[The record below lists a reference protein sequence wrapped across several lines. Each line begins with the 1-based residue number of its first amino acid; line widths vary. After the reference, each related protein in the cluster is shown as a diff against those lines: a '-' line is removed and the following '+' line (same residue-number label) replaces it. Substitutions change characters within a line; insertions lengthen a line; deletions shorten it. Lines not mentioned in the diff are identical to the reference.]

1 MASSSKFSNRRNS
14 AVERERT
21 TNLTR
26 IRSVTVSDLPAENG
40 TTNFVKPNSREICD
54 EHKSKVYKGTS
65 YGGVLKYGTVVRRGP
80 DWDKEL
86 YKDQDVGSEGAF
98 RLGIVLSDTERNKW
112 APVKWESNGQVHFYR
127 WGVRELLTD
136 GSPRY
141 DIMRVCHRA
150 KKIDFTGVSTAQI
163 LRRIVYPRWVGFK
176 LDVLRVG
183 DICTISQS
191 FQVDLHLTMT
201 WKAGP
206 YDNYLWLLSE
216 KDPLWEPQ
224 WQPRVYFPNAKQIG
238 TFEYMANCDSKKY
251 KTVYV
256 GNQLWI
262 TVTLDVELMLTELF
276 EMQSFPF
283 DCQDLTL
290 EMQSRDS
297 TNKMIL
303 VPLPKL
309 REDWLPEQKNTSR
322 LFLNVRRGT
331 FTDQEWKFKNTI
343 LEIKETDPADDAFG
357 LKFSKVIVRFKLKR
371 LWMMYLF
378 RVIMVLSFLSFSSL
392 SSFFISYD
400 NIGERLNLGV
410 AFVLTTVAFLLVV
423 SQWTPK
429 IPYLTVLD
437 KYALTVLMFMLC
449 ILLQSALSAGS
460 HTHDV
465 AKEKLYSGCY
475 VDLLS
480 DNLASNITVMCSAD
494 TELKPDTTNWW
505 MHLFVYVLIAIH
517 IFFMGW
523 AYILREREVRKL
535 LASSNTLEVT
545 GVEKNESD
553 LKITYVENST
563 KNVYM
568 ANEKVEGGWFHRAI
582 RAREV
587 EVPPLTEEFFE
598 GKKDVVIFRCSRLE
612 LTSTTNYLSKFNLFA
627 TTEYGEAVNTIIEI
641 FNKLNIDFDVYDVG
655 RSELMPGSD
664 FTIEEAVQASSGF
677 KDFPQVY
684 VRGHF
689 QGGLGKIKELERTN
703 TLAYSILE
711 GADLEDH
718 RKQELLLA
726 FQRNTRISPDLDPS
740 QSEFLS
746 FSDLKTENTPNIPS
760 NNDVY
765 YDINS

>member
-1 MASSSKFSNRRNS
+1 MAESSNSINRRNS
-14 AVERERT
+14 AVDRERKPF
-21 TNLTR
+21 TR
-26 IRSVTVSDLPAENG
+26 IRSVTVSDAPAQNDEENS
-40 TTNFVKPNSREICD
+40 VEPNSREICN
-54 EHKSKVYKGTS
+54 EPKSKVYKGTS

-86 YKDQDVGSEGAF
+86 YKDQDVGSEGGF
-98 RLGIVLSDTERNKW
+98 RLGIVLTDTPKNKW

-141 DIMRVCHRA
+141 DIMRVSHHA

-238 TFEYMANCDSKKY
+238 TYEYMANCDSKKY
-251 KTVYV
+251 KTVHV
-256 GNQLWI
+256 GNELWI
-262 TVTLDVELMLTELF
+262 TVTVAVELMLTELF

-283 DCQDLTL
+283 DCQDLTI

-297 TNKMIL
+297 TNRIKL

-309 REDWLPEQKNTSR
+309 REDYLPEQKNASR

-343 LEIKETDPADDAFG
+343 LEIKETDPEDDAFG

-378 RVIMVLSFLSFSSL
+378 RVIMVLSFLSFASL

-429 IPYLTVLD
+429 IPYLTILD
-437 KYALTVLMFMLC
+437 KYSLTVLMFMLC
-449 ILLQSALSAGS
+449 ILLQSALSAGAK
-460 HTHDV
+460 THDV
-465 AKEKLYSGCY
+465 AKDNPYSGWY
-475 VDLLS
+475 VDV
-480 DNLASNITVMCSAD
+480 LANNSPSNINVRCSAD
-494 TELKPDTTNWW
+494 TEHESDNINWW
-505 MHLFVYVLIAIH
+505 MHIFVWVLVAIH
-517 IFFMGW
+517 FFFMGW

-535 LASSNTLEVT
+535 LASSNTLELI

-553 LKITYVENST
+553 LKITYSANTT

-568 ANEKVEGGWFHRAI
+568 ANEKVAGGWFHRAI

-587 EVPPLTEEFFE
+587 EVPPLTEEFFQ

-612 LTSTTNYLSKFNLFA
+612 LTSNTSYLSKFNLFA
-627 TTEYGEAVNTIIEI
+627 TAEYGNAVNTIIEI
-641 FNKLNIDFDVYDVG
+641 FNNLNIDFDLYDVS
-655 RSELMPGSD
+655 RSDMMPGTD
-664 FTIEEAVQASSGF
+664 YTIEEVVQASSGF
-677 KDFPQVY
+677 KEFPQVY

-689 QGGLGKIKELERTN
+689 HGGLGKIKELERTN
-703 TLAYSILE
+703 TLAYSILQ

-726 FQRNTRISPDLDPS
+726 FQRNTRIAPDLDPV

-746 FSDLKTENTPNIPS
+746 NSEIKTEHASGQNQNS
-760 NNDVY
+760 DY
-765 YDINS
+765 YNINS